1 MFEVRFSRQAE
12 KQALKLP
19 PAHRRRLRTIVEKLR
34 ESPFAYPY
42 RKVQGRPGHYRI
54 RAGGFRIIF
63 RVISKDNQIWI
74 IKIEKRS
81 RVYR

>member
-34 ESPFAYPY
+34 ESPFAYPF
-42 RKVQGRPGHYRI
+42 G
-54 RAGGFRIIF
+54 
-63 RVISKDNQIWI
+63 
-74 IKIEKRS
+74 RS
-81 RVYR
+81 RADRDTTVFGRAVSVSSSESFPKTIKSG